1 MGGWERLADPNWR
14 ILGRRNVSVW
24 AHHQLKFQFP
34 QAPETQK
41 FGAQELKVLAGALF
55 RSFCLGGYVIAA
67 PCGADRSESL
77 VTRCTVEE
85 ADGVFSKRARWV
97 GATQDP
103 RPGRERERPVGPR
116 LLSQNPPIRQPA
128 THTHSSHWQCQHFP
142 PSYGCMHACIHASNC
157 ANAHCPQIP
166 VLRALPQAGVC
177 EPSALL

>member
-1 MGGWERLADPNWR
+1 MGRWERLADPNWR

-24 AHHQLKFQFP
+24 AHDQMKFQFP

-41 FGAQELKVLAGALF
+41 FGAQELKVRAGALF

-103 RPGRERERPVGPR
+103 LLVPGFSARTR
-116 LLSQNPPIRQPA
+116 QIRQPA
-128 THTHSSHWQCQHFP
+128 THTHTPATGNASTFSPHMDA
-142 PSYGCMHACIHASNC
+142 CMHACMHPIARVHVALKYLF
-157 ANAHCPQIP
+157 
-166 VLRALPQAGVC
+166 LRALP
-177 EPSALL
+177 